1 VANLYGRIAR
11 LTISTP
17 AASGFS
23 STLRD
28 ELVIDSNSDG
38 KGGTQG
44 LRVAFKIVKTDGKE
58 PNTAE
63 IIVSNLS
70 PNSRGMLQKK
80 GVKVTL
86 EAGYEATGL
95 SRIYRGDART
105 IDHVRNKADW
115 DTTIKCGDGERAYQN
130 ARVNESFAAGTG
142 AGDIL
147 TYLAN
152 ASGLQIGNVPTVV
165 ANLLFTYDQGYVVSG
180 KWIDEMHKLVRALGY
195 YMSIQNETLQVL
207 LPGQASTA
215 AIPLISSDTGLVGS
229 PEFGAPEK
237 KGKPALVKFKSLL
250 MPTLPGARVRLKSLR
265 YDGVVRVK
273 KVEFTGDTFGG
284 PWYTE
289 YQGVLTDGTTGAA

>member
-1 VANLYGRIAR
+1 MANLYGRVAR

-17 AASGFS
+17 AATGYSA
-23 STLRD
+23 TLRD

-38 KGGTQG
+38 KGGNQG
-44 LRVAFKIVKTDGKE
+44 LRVSFKICKTDGKE

-63 IIVSNLS
+63 IVVTNLS
-70 PNSRGMLQKK
+70 PDNRGLLQKK

-95 SRIYRGDART
+95 SRIFRGDART
-105 IDHVRNKADW
+105 IDHIRDKADW
-115 DTTIKCGDGERAYQN
+115 NTTIKCGDGERAYQN
-130 ARVNESFAAGTG
+130 ARVNESFAPGTG
-142 AGDIL
+142 AGDVL

-152 ASGLQIGNVPTVV
+152 VSGLQVGNVPTVV

-180 KWIDEMHKLVRALGY
+180 KWRDELDKLVRALGY
-195 YMSIQNETLQVL
+195 YVSIQNETLQVL

-215 AIPLISSDTGLVGS
+215 AIPLISADSGLIGS

-273 KVEFTGDTFGG
+273 KVEFEGDTFGG
-284 PWYTE
+284 DWYTT
-289 YQGVLTDGTTGAA
+289 YQGILTDGTTGAA